1 MVDPEISRPPAINLP
16 VSARFQR
23 ICAPAALDD
32 ARNRRFEY
40 RLVGGPGFEPGA
52 SRSRNLGSLVHRDR
66 FRGFEFISMTQLP
79 VSSRFRPPDLPR
91 VLRELL
97 HDLPVYRSLKPVS
110 T

>member
-1 MVDPEISRPPAINLP
+1 MATTELVRCTQGLHGCPDPRRVQIRNLW
-16 VSARFQR
+16 SAK
-23 ICAPAALDD
+23 
-32 ARNRRFEY
+32 
-40 RLVGGPGFEPGA
+40 VGGPGFEPGA